1 MIKKKTKFIYKN
13 PIIQSSQYK
22 TTDNFTSD
30 FGIRIR
36 RFFNIPWRMILKIA
50 TKHKIVVEKYPVLNK
65 RQSYIFCGTH
75 SFTEDIISA
84 LATFDRSVYV
94 LFGATHQLIY
104 NPMIM
109 ALAINGFAYVNRLDD
124 ASRKDSV
131 KKLVRI
137 LKSGSSI
144 YMFPEGGWNNTENLL
159 VNPLFA
165 GPYKLWQE
173 TNCKVVP
180 VITFTEPGDKNVYIR
195 VMDPIDFSGKT
206 KDETLTMLRDVMA
219 TEMWDMMEQHAS
231 KIERKSIDIHQARMK
246 FMEERRIEY
255 VTDNVWCEDV
265 WDEELTVYKDKRF
278 PLPSDVRLTY
288 RNIKLTPENAKWL
301 VPILKRIEED
311 EQYDFKRYMHENW
324 DKKVQVWVNKKG
336 KTD

>member
-13 PIIQSSQYK
+13 PFIQSAKYK
-22 TTDNFTSD
+22 TVDNFTTD
-30 FGIRIR
+30 FGIKIR
-36 RFFNIPWRMILKIA
+36 RFFNRPWRMILKIA
-50 TKHKIVVEKYPVLNK
+50 TKHKIVLEKYPNLDK
-65 RQSYIFCGTH
+65 QQSYIFCGTH
-75 SFTEDIISA
+75 SFTEDVISG
-84 LATFDRSVYV
+84 LATLDRNVYV
-94 LFGATHQLIY
+94 LFGTTHQLIY
-104 NPMIM
+104 NPMIL
-109 ALAINGFAYVNRLDD
+109 ALAINGFAYVDRLYD

-131 KKLVRI
+131 KKMIRI

-173 TNCKVVP
+173 TGCKVVP
-180 VITFTEPGDKNVYIR
+180 VITFTERGNKNAYIR
-195 VMDPIDFSGKT
+195 VMEPIDFSEKS
-206 KDETLTMLRDVMA
+206 KDEALTTLRDAMA

-246 FMEERRIEY
+246 FMEERRLEY

-278 PLPSDVRLTY
+278 PLPVDVWRTY
-288 RNIKLTPENAKWL
+288 RNIKLTPQNAKWL
-301 VPILKRIEED
+301 VPILNQIEEK

-324 DKKVQVWVNKKG
+324 DKRIDKFYEKLF
-336 KTD
+336 

>member
-1 MIKKKTKFIYKN
+1 MIKKKSRFIYKN
-13 PIIQSSQYK
+13 PIIQSAQYK
-22 TTDNFTSD
+22 TADNFTTR

-36 RFFNIPWRMILKIA
+36 RFLNRPWRMILKIA
-50 TKHKIVVEKYPVLNK
+50 TKHKIVVEKYPTLDK
-65 RQSYIFCGTH
+65 KQSYIFCGTH
-75 SFTEDIISA
+75 SFTEDCISA

-104 NPMIM
+104 NPMIL

-165 GPYKLWQE
+165 GLYKLWQE

-180 VITFTEPGDKNVYIR
+180 VITFTEPGDKNAYIR
-195 VMDPIDFSGKT
+195 VMNPIDFSGKT
-206 KDETLTMLRDVMA
+206 KDETLTMLRDAMA
-219 TEMWDMMEQHAS
+219 TEMWNMMEQHTS

-278 PLPSDVRLTY
+278 PLSSDVWRTY
-288 RNIKLTPENAKWL
+288 RNIKLSPENAKWL
-301 VPILKRIEED
+301 VPILRRIEED

-324 DKKVQVWVNKKG
+324 DKKIDKFYEKLF
-336 KTD
+336 